1 MAATATT
8 ARLVGELLLEG
19 QTYTAPDGGGTPDRT
34 EHRPAGVYLQND
46 GAWHY
51 WLDRDREYEL
61 VRDETGWVVSCRS
74 WPPDGHTYR
83 LAHDGRFTD
92 ELPLEHGTA
101 RLDPPRRYAIRPNDG
116 FELYE
121 I

>member
-1 MAATATT
+1 MAATTT
-8 ARLVGELLLEG
+8 TTRLVGELLLQG
-19 QTYTAPDGGGTPDRT
+19 QAYTAPDGTGTPDRT
-34 EHRPAGVYLQND
+34 VHRPDGVYLQND
-46 GAWHY
+46 GVWHY

-61 VRDETGWVVSCRS
+61 VRDELGWVVSCRS

-83 LAHDGRFTD
+83 LARDGRFTD

-101 RLDPPRRYAIRPNDG
+101 SLDPAHRYAIRPNDG